1 MQNIVNKIFFQ
12 KAAMKRRGAVLLL
25 VKPDCKP
32 NKEQYIINNNKY
44 DQFTPKFALRM
55 QELVNVKNLT
65 TMGKNKQC
73 QNTLYLKKKSMN
85 KSKTLNEANEVQVFM
100 EVATKMVNIVQDLM
114 KLNWELFCMGE

>member
-1 MQNIVNKIFFQ
+1 
-12 KAAMKRRGAVLLL
+12 
-25 VKPDCKP
+25 
-32 NKEQYIINNNKY
+32 
-44 DQFTPKFALRM
+44 M

>member
-32 NKEQYIINNNKY
+32 NKEYYIINNNKY

-73 QNTLYLKKKSMN
+73 QNTLYLKKKIY
-85 KSKTLNEANEVQVFM
+85 E
-100 EVATKMVNIVQDLM
+100 
-114 KLNWELFCMGE
+114 